1 MGMKGKTASVTLL
14 LLWSAALGACSS
26 TNSSLL
32 DTFSLSKKPAPVGA
46 TVASANAAVP
56 PEQPDDF
63 DCPGIQIRNGAST
76 LMIGSSPNGASEPS
90 ALDLKYQ
97 GSITRTARECHV
109 AAGTVTMKIGI
120 EGRII
125 TGPAGGPGQIEVPV
139 RMAVVHEG
147 PEPRTVVSKL
157 YRLPVTIAEG
167 QGGATFTEIDPDV
180 AFPLP
185 QPVSVIDAYVVYVG
199 FDPLAEQPQKKRAP
213 ARRSQ
218 SRSRSNR

>member
-1 MGMKGKTASVTLL
+1 
-14 LLWSAALGACSS
+14 
-26 TNSSLL
+26 
-32 DTFSLSKKPAPVGA
+32 
-46 TVASANAAVP
+46 
-56 PEQPDDF
+56 
-63 DCPGIQIRNGAST
+63 
-76 LMIGSSPNGASEPS
+76 MIGSSPNGASEPS

-125 TGPAGGPGQIEVPV
+125 TGPAGGAGQIEVPV